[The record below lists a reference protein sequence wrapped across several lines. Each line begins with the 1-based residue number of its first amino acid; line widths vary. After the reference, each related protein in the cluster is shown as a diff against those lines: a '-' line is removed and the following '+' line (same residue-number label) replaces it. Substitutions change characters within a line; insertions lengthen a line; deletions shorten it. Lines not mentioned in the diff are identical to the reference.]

1 MLYTLHSFETLWK
14 RFYEDV
20 WLQYR
25 PSCSQPALLLGSPCS
40 KSHSKIPVEC
50 NYFAKFTSFC
60 LEAYLEHC
68 VFASS
73 FYTSNISNHLSL
85 WPFVGPKSTW
95 LNLKIER
102 LMKITCLKLQ
112 RAPSDTGLAMT
123 IAWMASAKAFQVSV
137 ELVGTTRFTDF
148 MLVPTW
154 YVDRNQVFNSELQ
167 CLLGSSQEEGKAYFL
182 QKKYQEAWMII
193 KKYQMH
199 RFYLKSDLPFECG

>member
-50 NYFAKFTSFC
+50 NY
-60 LEAYLEHC
+60 
-68 VFASS
+68 
-73 FYTSNISNHLSL
+73 
-85 WPFVGPKSTW
+85 
-95 LNLKIER
+95 